1 MNIDASYKYK
11 TDLIDG
17 TLVKVAEDQQRNE
30 WCYMMTKQTMLGI
43 GEEPNYL
50 IRLFAIHYDE
60 VYEISEGIQE
70 PIDSKKNSLINF
82 SFRFHKLCSCI
93 LP

>member
-30 WCYMMTKQTMLGI
+30 WCYMMTK
-43 GEEPNYL
+43 
-50 IRLFAIHYDE
+50 
-60 VYEISEGIQE
+60 
-70 PIDSKKNSLINF
+70 
-82 SFRFHKLCSCI
+82 
-93 LP
+93 

>member
-1 MNIDASYKYK
+1 
-11 TDLIDG
+11 
-17 TLVKVAEDQQRNE
+17 
-30 WCYMMTKQTMLGI
+30 MLGI

-70 PIDSKKNSLINF
+70 PIDSKKNPSILIHFHLGFTNF
-82 SFRFHKLCSCI
+82 VHVFCPNEEAYLV
-93 LP
+93 L